1 VAARTGAAGA
11 ATVETDAPKVPHYSV
26 AERVAMGKEAR
37 RLVPRSSHAEL
48 AIDDTRPDPVAL
60 LERQAATRVPE
71 LVPIR
76 YGRMLVSPFT
86 FYRGA
91 ALVMASDLSRTPQSG
106 LRVQACGDAH
116 LMNFGVFGS
125 PERRLVFDI
134 NDFDETA
141 PGPWEWDVKRLAASF
156 AIAGR
161 DNGYTAKQ
169 RRNILLALVAAYRTA
184 MSEFAGKKNIEVWY
198 ARLDIDEL
206 FAELSDSL
214 GGAMR
219 KQAAAN
225 IAKART
231 RDSSHALGKLTEV
244 VDGSRRIISDPP
256 LIQPV
261 EELYDGADHD
271 AIVQELHDLLRAYR
285 STLQPD
291 RRQLLESYR
300 LEHVARK
307 VVGVGSV
314 GMRAFI
320 LLLSGR
326 DDDDPLF
333 LQAKEAQP
341 SVLEEFV
348 GETGAQS
355 HGERVVNGQHVMQ
368 ASSDIFLG
376 WQSFDG
382 VDGVRR
388 DFFLR
393 QLKDW
398 KGSAAVETMTPAAM
412 TTYARICGWTL
423 ARAHARSGDRIAIA
437 SYLGSGDVF
446 DQAIAEF
453 SEAYADLTE
462 RDYALLV
469 QAESDGRV
477 EVRRGL

>member
-1 VAARTGAAGA
+1 
-11 ATVETDAPKVPHYSV
+11 
-26 AERVAMGKEAR
+26 
-37 RLVPRSSHAEL
+37 
-48 AIDDTRPDPVAL
+48 
-60 LERQAATRVPE
+60 
-71 LVPIR
+71 
-76 YGRMLVSPFT
+76 MLVSPFT

-91 ALVMASDLSRTPQSG
+91 ALVMASDLSLTPVSG

-161 DNGYTAKQ
+161 DNGYARKQ
-169 RRNILLALVAAYRTA
+169 RRGVLLDLVAGYRTA
-184 MSEFAGKKNIEVWY
+184 MIDFAGKRNLEVWY
-198 ARLDIDEL
+198 ARLDIDDL
-206 FAELSDSL
+206 YAQLGDSL
-214 GGAMR
+214 SRSAR
-219 KQAAAN
+219 RRAAAN
-225 IAKART
+225 IARART
-231 RDSSHALGKLTEV
+231 RDSSHALGKLTEI

-256 LIQPV
+256 LIEPI
-261 EELYDGADHD
+261 ENLLDGADHD
-271 AIVQELHDLLRAYR
+271 LVVSELNELLRSYR

-291 RRQLLESYR
+291 RRQLLENFR

-314 GMRAFI
+314 GMRAWI

-326 DDDDPLF
+326 DDGDPLF

-348 GETGAQS
+348 GAATAATN
-355 HGERVVNGQHVMQ
+355 GERVVRGQHLMQ

-382 VDGVRR
+382 IDGIRR
-388 DFFLR
+388 DYFVR

-398 KGSAAVETMTPAAM
+398 KGSAVVETMTPEGM
-412 TTYARICGWTL
+412 SNYARMCGWTL

-437 SYLGSGDVF
+437 SYLGSGVVF
-446 DQAIAEF
+446 DQAIADF

-462 RDYALLV
+462 RDHALL
-469 QAESDGRV
+469 QHAEREGRI